1 MKNLKIKQ
9 TIIVAA
15 VLAALAG
22 TSLTGC
28 GSDSSDTTDTADT
41 TQTSTTEET
50 DTESAD
56 TESAADDAEEATVSV
71 DDYVLKIGTDTSSL
85 CLAPLHIAEDLGFFD
100 EEFEAAGLEYELVAI
115 NIQNV
120 ADLIASGQVDAS
132 VSLAGSVIPMIDS
145 GLDITFT
152 AGLHTGCTKYY
163 VLEDSGIESVAD
175 LKGANIGVPGMSDS
189 SVVALKRKLYSEG
202 ISVSEDNMEVT
213 LTVYNMTDLPLAL
226 ENGAVDAIA
235 LHDPVATSSEEE
247 YDDFLKILD
256 LSEDEM
262 FAVEY
267 CCSTIITSSIVEEHP
282 EAAAAFTRAMMRAA
296 AYIQANPEE
305 AAQLQIDNEQ
315 MTGDVETNAAMLA
328 TYNYSPSVSIMEE
341 TIINAYG
348 DLVEI
353 GDMTSGLDTE
363 TFVAEHFAALD
374 GVPESYTYNEDGT
387 YTEVEE

>member
-9 TIIVAA
+9 TLIMAA
-15 VLAALAG
+15 VIAALAG
-22 TSLTGC
+22 TALTGC
-28 GSDSSDTTDTADT
+28 GSDSDSADTAE
-41 TQTSTTEET
+41 TTEESTAAAESTEESST
-50 DTESAD
+50 DTEETTTTSD
-56 TESAADDAEEATVSV
+56 

-85 CLAPLHIAEDLGFFD
+85 CLAPLHIAEDLGYFD
-100 EEFEAAGLEYELVAI
+100 EEFEAAGLEYEMVAI

-120 ADLIASGQVDAS
+120 ADLIASGQIDAS

-213 LTVYNMTDLPLAL
+213 LTVYTMTDLALAL
-226 ENGAVDAIA
+226 ENGAVDAVA
-235 LHDPVATSSEEE
+235 LHDPVATTAEEE

-262 FAVEY
+262 FSVEY

-282 EAAAAFTRAMMRAA
+282 ESAAAFTRAMMRAA

-315 MTGDVETNAAMLA
+315 MTGDADTYAAMLA
-328 TYNYSPSVSIMEE
+328 TYNYAPSVSIMEE
-341 TIINAYG
+341 TIVNAYS

-353 GDMTSGLDTE
+353 GDMTSGLDTD
-363 TFVAEHFAALD
+363 TFVSEHFAALD

-387 YTEVEE
+387 FTEVE